1 LLDILRNFRAERR
14 LSEMDRLV
22 QILADAARSW
32 PDTIRLFLLI
42 VAVAAAALILKVV
55 SPT

>member
-1 LLDILRNFRAERR
+1 
-14 LSEMDRLV
+14 MDRLV